1 MLLPKNIYLRRKKM
15 SKLGFALNLFY
26 MIQRKSAARIGLLAG
41 VLATSCL
48 FFQCKDKHT
57 PTNEAG
63 SEPTAQ
69 EETLLSGTL
78 TLGVDESVFPIVEDV
93 AVLFENEYKSSKLNL
108 LAKSER
114 EVIHLLLSDSI
125 RVAVLPR
132 KMNADELKHYEGIVA
147 PKQTHFASDA
157 MVFVTS
163 KSATDSVVDYQAIL
177 SHLERG
183 NVKETDSFLVFD
195 NYNSSV
201 SSAFRQATGFDSFPK
216 DYAYFLNNTEEVI
229 DYVTKNPKAIGVIG
243 LNWLTQPNAAIQKN
257 IDQVKVLAVKNPEDN
272 NYYKPSQNNIAEG
285 TYPLIRKLYVWDM
298 QGKNGL
304 GTGFASYI
312 AGYKGQ
318 RVVLKSGLFPFNTP
332 PREIVV
338 TKEIK

>member
-1 MLLPKNIYLRRKKM
+1 
-15 SKLGFALNLFY
+15 
-26 MIQRKSAARIGLLAG
+26 MIRRKSAARIGILVG
-41 VLATSCL
+41 VLATSSL
-48 FFQCKDKHT
+48 FFQCKDKHKT
-57 PTNEAG
+57 TNEAS
-63 SEPTAQ
+63 SETEAQ

-93 AVLFENEYKSSKLNL
+93 AILFENEYKRAKINL
-108 LAKSER
+108 LPKSEK
-114 EVIHLLLSDSI
+114 EILQLLFSDSI

-132 KMNADELKHYEGIVA
+132 TLTTEELKHYEGVVA

-157 MVFVTS
+157 IVFVTS
-163 KSATDSVVDYQAIL
+163 KNAMDSIVDYQVIL
-177 SHLERG
+177 KQLEEG
-183 NVKETDSFLVFD
+183 KATEADSFLVFD

-201 SSAFRQATGFDSFPK
+201 SSAFREATGFVSFPK
-216 DYAYFLNNTEEVI
+216 DYAYFLNTTEEVI
-229 DYVTKNPKAIGVIG
+229 DYVVKNPKAIGVIG
-243 LNWLTQPNAAIQKN
+243 LNWLTQPTKEMQPT
-257 IDQVKVLAVKNPEDN
+257 IDQVKVLAVKNDKDQQ
-272 NYYKPSQNNIAEG
+272 YYKPSQNNIAEG
-285 TYPLIRKLYVWDM
+285 TYPLIRKLYVLDM

>member
-1 MLLPKNIYLRRKKM
+1 
-15 SKLGFALNLFY
+15 
-26 MIQRKSAARIGLLAG
+26 MIQRRSAARIGILAG
-41 VLATSCL
+41 VLATTSL
-48 FFQCKDKHT
+48 FFQCKDKNT
-57 PTNEAG
+57 TTADTNTEAV
-63 SEPTAQ
+63 SQ

-78 TLGVDESVFPIVEDV
+78 TMGVDESVFPIVEDV
-93 AVLFENEYKSSKLNL
+93 AILFENEYKRAKLNL
-108 LAKSER
+108 LPKSER
-114 EVIHLLLSDSI
+114 EVLNLLFTDSI

-132 KMNADELKHYEGIVA
+132 LMTEQEMEHYKGVVA

-157 MVFVTS
+157 IVFVTS
-163 KSATDSVVDYQAIL
+163 KTAIDSIVDYTAIL
-177 SHLERG
+177 KQLEQG
-183 NVKETDSFLVFD
+183 SVKEGNSFLVFD

-201 SSAFRQATGFDSFPK
+201 SAAFRKATGFDSFPK
-216 DYAYFLNNTEEVI
+216 DYAYFLNTTEEVI
-229 DYVTKNPKAIGVIG
+229 DYVVKNPKAIGVIG
-243 LNWLTQPNAAIQKN
+243 LNWLTQPNEAIQKH
-257 IDQVKVLAVKNPEDN
+257 IDAVKVLAVKNDADQQ
-272 NYYKPSQNNIAEG
+272 YYKPSQNNIAEG

-318 RVVLKSGLFPFNTP
+318 RIVLKSGLFPFNTP

>member
-1 MLLPKNIYLRRKKM
+1 M
-15 SKLGFALNLFY
+15 SELSFALNCFY
-26 MIQRKSAARIGLLAG
+26 MIQRRSAARIGILAG
-41 VLATSCL
+41 VLATSSL
-48 FFQCKDKHT
+48 FFQCKDKR
-57 PTNEAG
+57 EANQEG
-63 SEPTAQ
+63 NSEVVAT
-69 EETLLSGTL
+69 EETLLSGDL
-78 TLGVDESVFPIVEDV
+78 TLGVDESIFPIVEDL
-93 AVLFENEYKSSKLNL
+93 AILYENEYKRAKLNL
-108 LAKSER
+108 LPKSER
-114 EVIHLLLSDSI
+114 EVLNLLFTDSI

-132 KMNADELKHYEGIVA
+132 LMTAEEMKHYEGVVA

-157 MVFVTS
+157 IVFVTS
-163 KSATDSVVDYQAIL
+163 KKALDSIVDYQTIL
-177 SHLERG
+177 KHLEKGGLR
-183 NVKETDSFLVFD
+183 EEDSFLVFD

-201 SSAFRQATGFDSFPK
+201 SSAFRTVTGFDSFPK
-216 DYAYFLNNTEEVI
+216 NYAYFLETTEEVI
-229 DYVTKNPKAIGVIG
+229 DYVVKNPKAIGVIG
-243 LNWLTQPNAAIQKN
+243 LNWLTQPTKAMQYN
-257 IDQVKVLAVKNPEDN
+257 IDQVKVLAVKNPSDGS
-272 NYYKPSQNNIAEG
+272 YYKPSQNNIAEG